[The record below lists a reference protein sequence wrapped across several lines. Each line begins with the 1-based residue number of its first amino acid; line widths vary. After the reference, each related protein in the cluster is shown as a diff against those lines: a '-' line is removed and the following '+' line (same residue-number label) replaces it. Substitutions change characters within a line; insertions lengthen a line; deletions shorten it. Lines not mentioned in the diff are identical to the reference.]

1 MMDLACNW
9 GRCWCVVEI
18 VETKRVHLMSMI
30 SLRVKA
36 EGYAWKPRK
45 EIFQTFQQFP
55 QWANSLPKAQQY
67 SWDTTTGITRT
78 HWHCGM
84 LQMVVHWICGLDLSL
99 FWASPTQA
107 VHPFFLFLFLF
118 LCIHLFP
125 FRSIGNSRINQCKD
139 KNLRC
144 IGVREEHK
152 IYPLCRISRKG
163 SVRSGGRNGG
173 QKESC

>member
-18 VETKRVHLMSMI
+18 VETGKVHLMSMI
-30 SLRVKA
+30 SHRVKA

-45 EIFQTFQQFP
+45 EIFQTFQQLA
-55 QWANSLPKAQQY
+55 QWPSSLPKVQRY

-84 LQMVVHWICGLDLSL
+84 SQMVVHWICGRDLGFSQVVVL
-99 FWASPTQA
+99 
-107 VHPFFLFLFLF
+107 HPFFLFLFLF
-118 LCIHLFP
+118 LYIHLFP
-125 FRSIGNSRINQCKD
+125 FRSIGNSGINQCKD

-152 IYPLCRISRKG
+152 IYPLRRISRKV